1 MLRLRG
7 KGGFTHDSGIDM
19 EKGDCPVQRQVVQH
33 VERRGENRR
42 PRYLNVGLKCSSED
56 PNEGIN
62 KPPKSQIAANV
73 QVLEKECG

>member
-1 MLRLRG
+1 MTVASTWKKVIARCSRKLFNTSSDG
-7 KGGFTHDSGIDM
+7 
-19 EKGDCPVQRQVVQH
+19 
-33 VERRGENRR
+33 GENRR